1 MVDNDPRPSKARI
14 FRSVCMTLEASVALL
29 NLELYHLQT
38 L

>member
-1 MVDNDPRPSKARI
+1 MVNNDLRPSKVRI

-29 NLELYHLQT
+29 NLELYNFQT